1 MGTREGYLMKHG
13 TGKLKVWQKRWFVLD
28 IGAGILKY
36 YAKHTQVTADKLLK
50 EVDLQA
56 GPDGHRAH
64 VLTAE
69 ADARVLPPSLAHQ
82 HRALSD
88 FDFLLFV
95 SAEETGLHLRAA
107 SVDECIGWVQDL
119 EAASGS
125 GDEAAPPAPAVA
137 SALSAT
143 MQRELDALHA
153 MPPEHRE
160 PLRLDYTGDG
170 VPPQLTAIYDYDDSK
185 TLGQGAVEG
194 VVVRKGTHR
203 ATGEQVAIKEIPK
216 SVLSSARQK
225 ETTRREMEIMTTV
238 ASSAPAGLAVVR
250 LYAILETTTMIY
262 IVMELV
268 EGGELFDHIVDAGCY
283 DEPRA
288 RQVMRQILE
297 ALRHLHS
304 LGIIHRDIK
313 PENILCSDSH
323 GIGVK
328 IADFGL
334 SNTFGVGTTL
344 KSQCGTPV
352 YMAPEMLQRHAYTT
366 SVDVWSAGIVMYI
379 ILSGS
384 MPFYAENP
392 SVSRAAAPPTLRI
405 SPLDWMAHACS
416 QDFLD
421 LILTAEVEYPEDE
434 WEHISD
440 GAKHLISAM
449 LTVDTNQR
457 LTIDGAL
464 SHPWML
470 TMD

>member
-1 MGTREGYLMKHG
+1 MREGYLMKHG

-28 IGAGILKY
+28 IDAGILKY
-36 YAKHTQVTADKLLK
+36 YAKHTQVTDDKLLK

-69 ADARVLPPSLAHQ
+69 VDARVLPPSLVHQ

-95 SAEETGLHLRAA
+95 SAGEAGLHLRAA
-107 SVDECIGWVQDL
+107 SVDERIGWVQDL

-125 GDEAAPPAPAVA
+125 GNAATASTPDVA
-137 SALSAT
+137 SALSVN

-153 MPPEHRE
+153 TPPEHRQ
-160 PLRLDYTGDG
+160 PLRLDYTGGG
-170 VPPQLTAIYDYDDSK
+170 VAPQLTAVYDYDDSQ

-216 SVLSSARQK
+216 SVLSTARQK

-238 ASSAPAGLAVVR
+238 ASSAPPGLAVVR
-250 LYAILETTTMIY
+250 LYAIIETNKMIY

-283 DEPRA
+283 EEPRA

-313 PENILCSDSH
+313 PENILCSDRH
-323 GIGVK
+323 GIDVK

-334 SNTFGVGTTL
+334 SNTFGVGAML

-392 SVSRAAAPPTLRI
+392 SVSRQTLHPRCEY
-405 SPLDWMAHACS
+405 PLTGLAHACS

-449 LTVDTNQR
+449 LTVDPNQR

-464 SHPWML
+464 SHPWIL